1 MKTKELKN
9 DPIAEKIV
17 KAIAYIKNNPLVIL
31 SVLIGLTVFVFV
43 VSNKLKNDERKEVEA
58 KLASD
63 RVMLELVNN
72 GLNDP
77 DFFNSFLKEKVE
89 KLNRLYPKS
98 EHVSYMSFIL
108 SNKDSIDFFNF
119 ISSIKNNISNDWF
132 RAQAHLISGDYHSN
146 MSDLKSAL
154 SDYKLALKYST
165 SNERKAYSNYKIGN
179 IYFINKDFISALS
192 FYESAEELIK
202 MIISSNQ
209 NGAISRN
216 LQFSSWSDRNSI
228 ALSKVKSLLKK

>member
-17 KAIAYIKNNPLVIL
+17 KAIAYTKNNPLVIL

-89 KLNRLYPKS
+89 NLNRLYPKS

>member
-31 SVLIGLTVFVFV
+31 SLLIGLTVFVFV

-89 KLNRLYPKS
+89 NLNRLYPKS

-132 RAQAHLISGDYHSN
+132 RAQAYLISGDYHSN

>member
-1 MKTKELKN
+1 MKTKESKN

-146 MSDLKSAL
+146 MSDLKVHL
-154 SDYKLALKYST
+154 V
-165 SNERKAYSNYKIGN
+165 I
-179 IYFINKDFISALS
+179 IN
-192 FYESAEELIK
+192 
-202 MIISSNQ
+202 
-209 NGAISRN
+209 
-216 LQFSSWSDRNSI
+216 
-228 ALSKVKSLLKK
+228 

>member
-9 DPIAEKIV
+9 DPIADKIV
-17 KAIAYIKNNPLVIL
+17 RAIAYTKNNPLVIL
-31 SVLIGLTVFVFV
+31 SVLIGLTIFVFLI
-43 VSNKLKNDERKEVEA
+43 SNKFENDKINEAEA

-77 DFFNSFLKEKVE
+77 DFFNSFLKEKVQN
-89 KLNRLYPKS
+89 LHSLYPDSK
-98 EHVSYMSFIL
+98 HVLYMSFIL
-108 SNKDSIDFFNF
+108 NNKDSINFFDF
-119 ISSIKNNISNDWF
+119 ITSIKNNISNNWF
-132 RAQAHLISGDYHSN
+132 KTQAHLISGDYYSN
-146 MSDLKSAL
+146 NLDLKSAL

-179 IYFINKDFISALS
+179 IYLVNKDYNSALS

-202 MIISSNQ
+202 MIASSNQ
-209 NGAISRN
+209 NEAISRN
-216 LQFSSWSDRNSI
+216 AQFSSWSDRNSV

>member
-17 KAIAYIKNNPLVIL
+17 KAIEYIKNNPLVIL

-43 VSNKLKNDERKEVEA
+43 VSNKLKNDERRELEA

-89 KLNRLYPKS
+89 NLNRLYPKS

-209 NGAISRN
+209 NSAISRN

>member
-1 MKTKELKN
+1 MKTKESKN

>member
-1 MKTKELKN
+1 MKTKESKN

-89 KLNRLYPKS
+89 NLNRLYPKS

>member
-1 MKTKELKN
+1 MKTKESKN

-31 SVLIGLTVFVFV
+31 SVLIGLIVFVFF

-89 KLNRLYPKS
+89 NLNRLYPKS

>member
-17 KAIAYIKNNPLVIL
+17 KAIAYTKNNPLVIL
-31 SVLIGLTVFVFV
+31 SVLIGLTVIVFV
-43 VSNKLKNDERKEVEA
+43 VSNRLKNDERKEAEA